1 MLRPI
6 LGDQDILKDS
16 LDLHLEST
24 DYVWYDEHADLIP
37 HSLVYNIIDDTEA
50 VTVGYIWFY
59 KLEED
64 QRVWPVHV
72 SVVEDYKRRFF
83 CRNMVNTI
91 FATNWALGCDEII
104 AENDNADIL
113 IRMGGKPDNGGASL
127 KLPHIWR

>member
-1 MLRPI
+1 MIRPV

-24 DYVWYDEHADLIP
+24 DYAWYDEHVDLIP
-37 HSLVYNIIDDTEA
+37 YSMIYNCIDTNDG
-50 VTVGYIWFY
+50 VTAGYIWFNQ
-59 KLEED
+59 LEEN
-64 QRVWPVHV
+64 QRIWPVHM
-72 SVVEDYKRRFF
+72 SVVEGYQRRFF

-104 AENDNADIL
+104 AESDNSEL
-113 IRMGGKPDNGGASL
+113 LLRMGGKPDNGGVTL